1 MTCRAAFAGLRHLLL
16 GSAGQDTGASLT
28 PPSAAPSGLAMDA
41 YPLPRNVGAEQLPA
55 LKLAL
60 LTEGKRA
67 KMLRQSKLAAQIE
80 EDLRAVNHAILAK
93 GR

>member
-1 MTCRAAFAGLRHLLL
+1 
-16 GSAGQDTGASLT
+16 
-28 PPSAAPSGLAMDA
+28 MDA

-80 EDLRAVNHAILAK
+80 EDLRAVNHAILAR
-93 GR
+93 GH